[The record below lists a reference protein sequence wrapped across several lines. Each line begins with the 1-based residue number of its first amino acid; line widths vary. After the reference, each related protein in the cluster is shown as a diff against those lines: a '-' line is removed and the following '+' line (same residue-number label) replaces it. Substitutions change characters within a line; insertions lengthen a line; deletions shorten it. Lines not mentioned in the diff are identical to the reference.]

1 MDVISNLN
9 DEKKFENFYEK
20 EWQKINQREIKIKK
34 VIMKKGGKIY
44 VKCKGYDNLF
54 TSWIDKKKTL
64 YKIRHRHF
72 PKLYNRFGGNVKVE
86 LDLSNYAR
94 KGN

>member
-1 MDVISNLN
+1 MSNV
-9 DEKKFENFYEK
+9 
-20 EWQKINQREIKIKK
+20 K
-34 VIMKKGGKIY
+34 VMIICLLAGLI
-44 VKCKGYDNLF
+44 
-54 TSWIDKKKTL
+54 KKTL
-64 YKIRHRHF
+64 YKIRHRRF

>member
-1 MDVISNLN
+1 MSNV
-9 DEKKFENFYEK
+9 
-20 EWQKINQREIKIKK
+20 K
-34 VIMKKGGKIY
+34 VMIICLLAGLI
-44 VKCKGYDNLF
+44 
-54 TSWIDKKKTL
+54 KKTL

-94 KGN
+94 KGNWKRASGNDAPNFTSKSN